1 MAQDTVRCLICGGE
15 NQPENRF
22 CIHCG
27 RALEAEKAPS
37 AAAGEGE
44 QARAEDW
51 SSIRQEVSQLRQEV
65 AALRD
70 AVMGVV
76 RPAAETEASTPVVT
90 ASPPAGGGTAG
101 TGAPPSEP
109 FDPFAFLGQFDWEKL
124 PGNWFARIGGLALI
138 MGAGFFL
145 ALAINNDWIG
155 PTGQVT
161 LGIAGGLAL
170 MAAGEY
176 WQRRYAVWAQAVMG
190 TGIAILYLSIYAAFG
205 IHELMGTLPSLGI
218 LVLITITSG
227 VLSLRHSSLG
237 LAVLAVLGGLFTP
250 LILERDLPDAQ
261 LLLLYILVLDLGVLA
276 LSTYKNWRWLVI
288 VAAVGSYALFGF
300 WVQDTAG
307 VDLAMEQTGLAMIFG
322 VFVLATTLYHVVWRV
337 TPRYYDLLLMAAN
350 AAAYFG
356 INAALLSDRYED
368 WLPLMSL
375 SMALLYGL
383 LSYTLLWRR
392 GMSSEMTVT
401 GLGIATVFITIAI
414 PLELTGEWITIA
426 WAAEMA
432 VLVWTGFAVRSWHV
446 RVFGLAVAPVVAFR
460 LIFFD
465 TDAPGGPFTLVFNER
480 VMTFALA
487 VAGYYASAAG
497 YWRNRGQSEW
507 WEEEYRPYI
516 LGGLLGLANFF
527 TLWIISAEV
536 IRYFNSR
543 VFDFDIDN
551 AIQLTL
557 TILWFLYAGLVLLA
571 GALSKSR
578 EARLAGLALMAVVV
592 LKLFLFD
599 SFLLDS
605 GYRVAAFITLGF
617 LLLIIGFLYQRYR
630 SAIKGFFF
638 GTS

>member
-1 MAQDTVRCLICGGE
+1 MAQDTVRCVACGGE
-15 NQPENRF
+15 NQPGNRF

-37 AAAGEGE
+37 AASTAGGE
-44 QARAEDW
+44 PPRAEDW
-51 SSIRQEVSQLRQEV
+51 SSMRQEIAQLRQEV

-76 RPAAETEASTPVVT
+76 RPGGTPTAAAAGGAGSPPSGAGTTAET
-90 ASPPAGGGTAG
+90 PP
-101 TGAPPSEP
+101 PKP
-109 FDPFAFLGQFDWEKL
+109 FDPFAFLGEFDWEKL

-145 ALAINNDWIG
+145 ALAISNDWIG
-155 PTGQVT
+155 PTGQVV

-170 MAAGEY
+170 LAAGEY
-176 WQRRYAVWAQAVMG
+176 WQQRYAVWSQAVMG

-205 IHELMGTLPSLGI
+205 IHELMGTLPSLAI
-218 LVLITITSG
+218 LALITITG
-227 VLSLRHSSLG
+227 AALSLRHQSLG
-237 LAVLAVLGGLFTP
+237 LALLAVLGGLFTP
-250 LILERDLPDAQ
+250 LILERDLPDAW
-261 LLLLYILVLDLGVLA
+261 LLLGYILILDLGVLA
-276 LSTYKNWRWLVI
+276 LSTFRNWRWLVI

-337 TPRYYDLLLMAAN
+337 TPRYYDLLLMTAN

-356 INAALLSDRYED
+356 INSALLADNYED
-368 WLPLMSL
+368 WLPLVSL
-375 SMALLYGL
+375 SLALLYGL
-383 LSYTLLWRR
+383 LSYAFLWRR
-392 GMSSEMTVT
+392 GMSSEITVFS
-401 GLGIATVFITIAI
+401 LGIATVFITIAI
-414 PLELTGEWITIA
+414 PLELTGKWITIA
-426 WAAEMA
+426 WAAEMV

-446 RVFGLAVAPVVAFR
+446 RAFGLVVAPVVAVR

-465 TDAPGGPFTLVFNER
+465 TEVPGGPFTLVFNER

-487 VAGYYASAAG
+487 VAGYYLAALV
-497 YWRNRGQSEW
+497 YWRNRAEGEEW
-507 WEEEYRPYI
+507 ETEYQPYI

-536 IRYFNSR
+536 IRYFNSE

-557 TILWFLYAGLVLLA
+557 TIGWFLYAGLVLLA
-571 GALSKSR
+571 GTISR
-578 EARLAGLALMAVVV
+578 SRAARLGGLSLMAVVV
-592 LKLFLFD
+592 LKLFLVDTF
-599 SFLLDS
+599 SLDS

-617 LLLIIGFLYQRYR
+617 LLVIIGFLYQRYS